1 MRTVFEIEHASRFD
15 LIENLQAQIRELQEF
30 NILLPTKLYNSRLEL
45 ATQQLHFPP
54 VPISPGERQHLPNTA
69 KKLRK
74 FDVRECDAACG
85 VLGLP
90 IRADD
95 TVVEKRRSIAEHLGI
110 PSDFW

>member
-1 MRTVFEIEHASRFD
+1 MLTNFEIEHRPLYD
-15 LIENLQAQIRELQEF
+15 LINNLQAQITELTM
-30 NILLPTKLYNSRLEL
+30 LLPTKLYNSRLEL

-54 VPISPGERQHLPNTA
+54 IPISPGERQCLPQTA

-74 FDVRECDAACG
+74 FDAAECDAACR

-90 IRADD
+90 IFPDD
-95 TVVEKRRSIAEHLGI
+95 NVVEKRKSIAVHLGV